1 MTDYV
6 DDIYA
11 NLRLKEM
18 ELAPPVNY
26 MISQED
32 INEKMRAILVDWLI
46 EVSICEEYN
55 ILVDIYYFG
64 MCSRD

>member
-55 ILVDIYYFG
+55 ILVDIYYVG